1 MTAMAPLFITR
12 VIRQFRNNFFAGAFL
27 LLPIIGSVFIVWKL
41 FDWSDKALPKTLGV
55 HWPPF
60 VGLLVSISIV
70 YFVGLAAKNYFG
82 KKIIATGNAIIVNI
96 PLLNKIYLIIK
107 QIIDTVTVDKKKL
120 FERVV
125 LMEFPHKDSFVV
137 GFVTSESNEIF
148 SSRMGRKLVAVFVP
162 NVPNPTTGFLLYVP
176 EEELTTIDM
185 PVETALKLVV
195 SAGLLGTEK
204 WGDRQN
210 LPSAEK
216 QWNWMDIFKWK
227 SRKTGPC
234 NLHDPRD

>member
-1 MTAMAPLFITR
+1 MVSSFAKRF
-12 VIRQFRNNFFAGAFL
+12 IRQFRNNFLAGSL
-27 LLPIIGSVFIVWKL
+27 LLIPVIGSVFIVWKL
-41 FDWSDKALPKTLGV
+41 FDWSDKALPRTLGV

-60 VGLLVSISIV
+60 VGLLVSIFIV
-70 YFVGLAAKNYFG
+70 YVVGLAAKNYFG
-82 KKIIATGNAIIVNI
+82 RQIIATGNAIIASI

-125 LMEFPHKDSFVV
+125 LLEFPRKDCFSV
-137 GFVTSESNEIF
+137 GFVTSENNEKF
-148 SSRMGRKLVAVFVP
+148 SARAGKKLVAVFIP
-162 NVPNPTTGFLLYVP
+162 NAPTPTTGFLLYVP

-204 WGDRQN
+204 FSDQQKVLSDG
-210 LPSAEK
+210 K

-227 SRKTGPC
+227 SRKTGSH
-234 NLHDPRD
+234 NLNDLRD

>member
-1 MTAMAPLFITR
+1 MVPSFAKR
-12 VIRQFRNNFFAGAFL
+12 VIRQFRNNFLAGSL
-27 LLPIIGSVFIVWKL
+27 LLIPVIGSVFIVWKL
-41 FDWSDKALPKTLGV
+41 FDWSDKALPRTLGV

-60 VGLLVSISIV
+60 AGLLVSIFIV
-70 YFVGLAAKNYFG
+70 YVVGLAAKNYFG
-82 KKIIATGNAIIVNI
+82 KKIIATGNAIIVSI

-125 LMEFPHKDSFVV
+125 LLEFPRKDCFSV
-137 GFVTSESNEIF
+137 GFVTSENNERF
-148 SSRMGRKLVAVFVP
+148 SARAGKKLVAVFIP
-162 NVPNPTTGFLLYVP
+162 NAPNPTTGFLSYLP

-204 WGDRQN
+204 FVGQPLSVEAGKR
-210 LPSAEK
+210 
-216 QWNWMDIFKWK
+216 WNWMDIFNWK
-227 SRKTGPC
+227 SRSAGPH
-234 NLHDPRD
+234 NLNDPRD

>member
-1 MTAMAPLFITR
+1 MTPSFISR
-12 VIRQFRNNFFAGAFL
+12 LVKQFRNNFLAGAFL
-27 LLPIIGSVFIVWKL
+27 LVPVIGSVFIVWKL
-41 FDWSDKALPKTLGV
+41 FEWSDKALPETLGV

-82 KKIIATGNAIIVNI
+82 KKIIASGNAIIVNI

-125 LMEFPHKDSFVV
+125 LVEFPRNNCFTV
-137 GFVTSESNEIF
+137 GFVTSENNEKF
-148 SSRMGRKLVAVFVP
+148 SAKAGKKLVAVYIP
-162 NVPNPTTGFLLYVP
+162 NAPTITTGFLLYFP
-176 EEELTTIDM
+176 EDELITIDM

-195 SAGLLGTEK
+195 SGGLLGTEK
-204 WGDRQN
+204 FGGQPFSSEAGKR
-210 LPSAEK
+210 
-216 QWNWMDIFKWK
+216 WNWMDIFKWK
-227 SRKTGPC
+227 SSKTGTR
-234 NLHDPRD
+234 NLNDPRD